1 MGAYR
6 DNLLKKK
13 AEQATDQKYFD
24 AQEVAAA
31 IADALKTNGV
41 IKDAIDAA
49 VTAAVGENGAVTTAI
64 STAINNSLGENGAVT
79 NAISSAI
86 SSAIGADGAI
96 TTWADGRYEAK
107 QV

>member
-24 AQEVAAA
+24 AGEVAAA
-31 IADALKTNGV
+31 IVDALKSNGE
-41 IKDAIDAA
+41 IKKAIDNAI
-49 VTAAVGENGAVTTAI
+49 TAAVGENGAVTTAI
-64 STAINNSLGENGAVT
+64 SSAISNALGEEGAVT
-79 NAISSAI
+79 SAITSAI
-86 SSAIGADGAI
+86 SSAIGAEGSI

-107 QV
+107 QA